1 MKYKMYK
8 KNELAKNLEMLT
20 GEDFTAAEEQAR
32 MDGDKSLDIMTS
44 RRFYAAVAARAY
56 KVPLEDILELNIQE
70 YAAITG
76 DVGGFLIG
84 GGSEEKQEPPNKSGK
99 SA

>member
-1 MKYKMYK
+1 MKYKLYK
-8 KNELAKNLEMLT
+8 KNELPKKLELLT

-32 MDGDKSLDIMTS
+32 MNGEKGLDIMIS

-56 KVPLEDILELNIQE
+56 KVPLEDIMDLNIQE
-70 YAAITG
+70 YAELTG
-76 DVGGFLIG
+76 AVGGFLIG

>member
-1 MKYKMYK
+1 MM
-8 KNELAKNLEMLT
+8 T

-32 MDGDKSLDIMTS
+32 INGDKSLDIITS

-56 KVPLEDILELNIQE
+56 KVPLEDIMELNIKE
-70 YAAITG
+70 YAEITG

>member
-1 MKYKMYK
+1 MKYKK
-8 KNELAKNLEMLT
+8 SELREKLEMMT

-32 MDGDKSLDIMTS
+32 INGDKSLDIITS

-56 KVPLEDILELNIQE
+56 KVPLEDIMELNIKE
-70 YAAITG
+70 YAEITG

>member
-1 MKYKMYK
+1 MKYKK
-8 KNELAKNLEMLT
+8 SELRGKLEMMT

-32 MDGDKSLDIMTS
+32 INGDKSLDIITS

-56 KVPLEDILELNIQE
+56 KVPLEDIMELNIKE
-70 YAAITG
+70 YAEITG